1 MYLKFQTKIKIK
13 LNLFKRRA
21 TDLFPVF
28 HGGQMKRWK
37 GVVYE

>member
-21 TDLFPVF
+21 TDLFTVF
-28 HGGQMKRWK
+28 HGCQMKRWK
-37 GVVYE
+37 GVAYE